1 MKKIPK
7 EQHKKRVLLFI
18 EPEII
23 QTLTKERCQSISKDA
38 IKKEYRKLLKTKV
51 DFVNTDELNKRNPLA

>member
-7 EQHKKRVLLFI
+7 EQHKKRVLIFI

-23 QTLTKERCQSISKDA
+23 QALTKENCQSISKEA
-38 IKKEYRKLLKTKV
+38 IKKGYRKLLKTKV
-51 DFVNTDELNKRNPLA
+51 DFVNTNELNKRNPIA